1 MAREVHTHLMFEGHA
16 REAMELYT
24 SLFPDSDILELQ
36 EYGEAEPG
44 EKGSIKMASFTI
56 AGRQFICID
65 SPVSHDFSFTPSMSI
80 YVDCESEGE
89 LDEAFG
95 RLADQGEILMPLDD
109 YGFSTK
115 FGWLKDRFGV
125 SWQLNLR

>member
-16 REAMELYT
+16 QDAMRLYT
-24 SLFPDSDILELQ
+24 SLFPDSEILEVQ
-36 EYGEAEPG
+36 EYAEGEHGDE
-44 EKGSIKMASFTI
+44 GSVKVARFTI
-56 AGRQFICID
+56 GGRLFLCID
-65 SPVSHDFSFTPSMSI
+65 SPVSHDFTFTPSMSI
-80 YVDCESEGE
+80 YVECESEGE

-95 RLADQGEILMPLDD
+95 RLADQGEVLMPLDD

-115 FGWLKDRFGV
+115 FGWLRDRFGV